1 MALIPC
7 KECGKEISTLAKSCP
22 HCGAPNVL
30 PVLAPPP
37 PPLVRRGFLQTI
49 AFFLL
54 TIIFLFV
61 AGIAYLAHNNNA
73 SDNVTSSKPTE
84 FTEASTPANGAASAP
99 DSVSSPSSQSAAN
112 AAPAQSGASEPQ
124 PAAPASKPAATP
136 TPKPYYS
143 LAQPDALY
151 GYAPALSN
159 ADQNAGIGA
168 SALVMVR
175 YLGHAVKTGEPVFD
189 LVENNGFTR
198 VWCLKHCAFAQSVTY
213 TSWGHSQPQYTTV
226 GYGTILWEITQDI
239 AHGALDRASTKR
251 LTVPIDLVED
261 HSAPQSAPALSI
273 PPSAASGATPSASA
287 PALSIP
293 PSANP
298 VAAASA
304 PNSAPSFDCSKATR
318 PDAKTICTSP
328 ELSALD
334 RQWAAYYREKK
345 AVAPDAAVTAWRRAF
360 LQQRRACLDDAQC
373 IAAAYRQALNSSP

>member
-1 MALIPC
+1 MQPTQ
-7 KECGKEISTLAKSCP
+7 S
-22 HCGAPNVL
+22 
-30 PVLAPPP
+30 
-37 PPLVRRGFLQTI
+37 
-49 AFFLL
+49 
-54 TIIFLFV
+54 
-61 AGIAYLAHNNNA
+61 A
-73 SDNVTSSKPTE
+73 SATSSAQEPL
-84 FTEASTPANGAASAP
+84 SSAP
-99 DSVSSPSSQSAAN
+99 FARGSAAPIAPAAA
-112 AAPAQSGASEPQ
+112 AAPAPPDSL
-124 PAAPASKPAATP
+124 PA
-136 TPKPYYS
+136 PKPYYS

-168 SALVMVR
+168 SSLVMVR

-213 TSWGHSQPQYTTV
+213 TSWGQSQPQYTTV

-239 AHGALDRASTKR
+239 AHGVLDRAPTKR

-261 HSAPQSAPALSI
+261 HSTAQSAPALSI
-273 PPSAASGATPSASA
+273 PPSAASGAIPSASV

-345 AVAPDAAVTAWRRAF
+345 AVGPDAAVTAWRSAF

-373 IAAAYRQALNSSP
+373 IAAAYRSVLNTSP